1 MALDLV
7 ALRALVDQLE
17 TETAEAVAAKGE
29 METATAAATAA
40 QLIATAAV
48 ESYVVEND
56 ERLAKMTEMITALQA
71 ALAEG

>member
-17 TETAEAVAAKGE
+17 IETEQAVAAKGT
-29 METATAAATAA
+29 METATVAATAA
-40 QLIATAAV
+40 QEAATAAV

-56 ERLAKMTEMITALQA
+56 ERLAKMSEMITALQRV
-71 ALAEG
+71 LAEG

>member
-1 MALDLV
+1 MALDLA

-17 TETAEAVAAKGE
+17 IETEQ
-29 METATAAATAA
+29 ATAAKVQMESATQAAAAA
-40 QLIATAAV
+40 QEAATAAV

-71 ALAEG
+71 ALEEG